1 MAFMKKKTKQRC
13 KTILSIFFALTLIM
27 SAVTF
32 AVSAAETAALSVQLK
47 TDKEEYTADEDIA
60 LTLEIR
66 NSSTGRLADIA
77 YDITAPDGYEL
88 KSGSVSGGE
97 TELLAGGTLKYDSVY
112 SAVKATPDEPDVP
125 DKPDNPETGGSINPV
140 IPLITAAVCVAAL
153 FMLHRKKAKNL
164 IALILCITLSASAL
178 PLDVAADEI
187 GKATADIADVTVTK
201 DITAGGAKKTFTAR
215 VTAGK
220 TADTVTVTYD
230 TLGGNKIDSVTLAA
244 GETIGRL
251 PEAIKKNAV
260 NNGWY
265 LDKQCLTPFYED
277 EPVNSD
283 ITLYAGYDEDKIKQ
297 ETPEYNE
304 ITISDAPE
312 DFSFSL
318 ISSQSI
324 TDGNLQDVISIES
337 QFGDMPQFEV
347 ENTGSGVY
355 TVKPATE
362 WTAGGAYVLK
372 LIDNGV
378 RFDGINSDIMPD
390 EKIRTITLFI
400 YREET
405 NNVKLKDGIVTIPS
419 GRITEDADSEHIRI
433 KKEEFETLGIENG
446 TVIFSDNAQDS
457 EKSRYMNVI
466 SYELVGDEYEILVES
481 SDVDDIYDELDIYFS
496 EKYVDNEVLAESVD
510 TEELVAK
517 LYDGEGTQQLTYM
530 LAAALYDSKT
540 VNELGNGDAP
550 FELMSNTYMDGVDWN
565 DKQIKLNVKELLEGL
580 TISAKV
586 GTAKNTNFKC
596 INGFPNEQD
605 WTALNITFS
614 YEATLKNKVK
624 LDAEVTIS
632 EYFIIGVGGS
642 VNSKRDF
649 NAKFLP
655 LSQTDV
661 AFKILVSSADEEDD
675 GNGNDKQ
682 EENKRDVS
690 VEIEAILNGEDKDS
704 SNIIKDVQ
712 EMLENKGGAIRLCE
726 VNLFSATFMP
736 IFPLSVKMEL
746 NFVVNVSFAA
756 GISMEA
762 SVLQAKGI
770 GIRGNIKDPSSI
782 NVYRFIMAGD
792 DRYIFDMYAYG
803 YLGVEAGIEG
813 KVSVSLLGLNDLG
826 SVGAALEIG
835 AYADL
840 YGYLHYHSQDMRMNK
855 YYASPTE
862 HYHDLQGG
870 IYFEMGIYIK
880 ISVFAES
887 KLVGKK
893 AELAKQFKFPL
904 LGVGDKYIYADK
916 PTLDGNTDII
926 LRETDTNVYEIDGLI
941 PAQGTYLDIT
951 TGDVVTR
958 QMNSNEFKVAC
969 YSKYF
974 KANKDDSGRITLTVS
989 PDAPSRYTNGLLSC
1003 ILRVYY
1009 TGGQN
1014 LLFTSDTEKLYYDA
1028 DKGAYV
1034 SRKYIGDVDVY
1045 YYRKGVDFPLE
1056 DKDKTATLQ
1065 FAVSADGRTEIV
1077 DTITVQKGGYVSG
1090 YSLAVSTYCDK
1101 NGYIY
1106 DKSLFDT
1113 EIQPYYW
1120 LSDDM
1125 TITLNTYTA
1134 QKLYSVEYFDAE
1146 NDRWVSELWAIDY
1159 LDDIKMFDRYKQ
1171 SVNSVTHFANFGIDR
1186 ADGMRYRMYMK
1197 DALAYRYYDSSY
1209 SGSVHGLD
1217 TTKPLAV
1224 NYGSEEELQSFRAE
1238 YEKLYP
1244 TAYSIMLKANYL
1256 VRRCIVDIYNESGYA
1271 GARYVEYGTEFR
1283 VPDTFIDN
1291 INSSKENELIG
1302 WDIDGD
1308 GKADIAPDEKITV
1321 MGDMRLK
1328 PVMKRKL
1335 YTVTVR
1341 LADYTERKFDIIY
1354 GKPLP
1359 QELDRLINSIP
1370 ENPKPDSED
1379 SFYEPSY
1386 VLIKSDVTVGGY
1398 TAGETV
1404 KYNGD
1409 ISIMPEGN
1417 VYFEIVSAKLYHY
1430 ITLIANEGGGF
1441 RYTDANGAEIETDR
1455 IRTVVQDG
1463 YRFATA
1469 LYGYSA
1475 FAPEDTYTTEYLLS
1489 YFVDADGNRIDSNDI
1504 VKKPGT
1510 YYMKWNTNDRRCYI
1524 NYDVY
1529 IYNEYGAEVSHEVK
1543 AEFDGYRPEY
1553 DELCRIYDA
1562 EVEALAEYD
1571 DEYYTYTL
1579 KEEPINE
1586 ENTTDDGKTYKT
1598 VIVRWNRTPKEFD
1611 VTFDYDNG
1619 TENETVKV
1627 KYGSLYRATAGA
1639 VKDDKYSDYELVGF
1653 DIDGNGTADVMPG
1666 ESFRVTGDM
1675 TLKAVWK
1682 ATDKIY
1688 SVVFYAMSGEFDDGT
1703 ASYEIT
1709 GKYGDTI
1716 SLSDIPVPTGT
1727 EGYEFAGWDK
1737 AVPTTFGNDDGI
1749 IKTEIKA
1756 TYKLKKMTITYR
1768 LVNLDTNTVNES
1780 YKTAKFDYGT
1790 VFTADMLEASP
1801 DTDGCLFG
1809 GWLGENGYSV
1819 IGKEIKSDMT
1829 LTGTITP
1836 VYVIYSLDGVENSR
1850 EKAKIGAEV
1859 TVKEKA
1865 EGYLEWATDNVT
1877 VEGGKFTMPSK
1888 NVSFTAEKDMSGY
1901 LTVSNGS
1908 ASTII
1913 DTESKTFISNK
1924 ASGFEY
1930 DTATGILTVTGNGL
1944 KLSGVGKN
1952 IMLYVKQSVS
1962 DITFENL
1969 MLTAGDMNGVK
1980 PDDFSNSIGAGDG
1993 VGSADA
1999 YLMYVSS
2006 NSLKVSINGNVTLSK
2021 RNTATTK
2028 NLFAIYQAHLDY
2040 DDVTPMSMEFIG
2052 GDSPNLTVTGNTYA
2066 IQSMGSV
2073 DFSDMTF
2080 TAAAEYYGVHAET
2093 IRFDRCSIITT
2104 GLAGT
2109 DVKSSTGIY
2118 GNDLSIVDCI
2128 LDIRTG
2134 IYGETI
2140 NISGATDGTVTSG
2153 YDAAVMVKC
2162 KTKDWADT
2170 ASGLLTV
2177 ALDKGHSVLFAV
2189 AAGNSAIQA
2198 FDFEGGENKVV
2209 SYPQTTVPDKEF
2221 ELTKDFYWL
2230 LKEKNGTALINE
2242 IRFSGK

>member
-27 SAVTF
+27 SVVTF
-32 AVSAAETAALSVQLK
+32 SVSAAEAAALSVQLK

-66 NSSTGRLADIA
+66 NSSTGRLVDIA

-97 TELLAGGTLKYDSVY
+97 TELLAGGTLSYDSVY
-112 SAVKATPDEPDVP
+112 SAETKGPDNPE
-125 DKPDNPETGGSINPV
+125 KPDNPETGGSINPV
-140 IPLITAAVCVAAL
+140 IPLITAAICVAAL
-153 FMLHRKKAKNL
+153 FMLNRKKAKNL

-187 GKATADIADVTVTK
+187 GKAAADTADVTVTK

-220 TADTVTVTYD
+220 TADSVTVTYD
-230 TLGGNKIDSVTLAA
+230 TLGGNEIDSLTLAA

-265 LDKQCLTPFYED
+265 LDKECVTPFYED
-277 EPVNSD
+277 EPVNRD

-318 ISSQSI
+318 ISSQII
-324 TDGNLQDVISIES
+324 TDGNLQDVISIEN
-337 QFGDMPQFEV
+337 QFGEMPLLKV

-355 TVKPATE
+355 TVKPVINWTE
-362 WTAGGAYVLK
+362 GGAYVLS

-540 VNELGNGDAP
+540 VNELGNGNAP
-550 FELMSNTYMDGVDWN
+550 FELMSNTYMDGVNWN

-661 AFKILVSSADEEDD
+661 TFKILVSSADEEDD

-712 EMLENKGGAIRLCE
+712 EMLDSKGGAIRLCE

-855 YYASPTE
+855 YYASPKE
-862 HYHDLQGG
+862 NYSDLQGG
-870 IYFEMGIYIK
+870 IYFEMGVYIK
-880 ISVFAES
+880 ISIFAES
-887 KLVGKK
+887 KLFKKK
-893 AELAKQFKFPL
+893 AELAKQFKFPIFS
-904 LGVGDKYIYADK
+904 VGDKYIYADK
-916 PTLDGNTDII
+916 PTLEGNTDII

-951 TGDVVTR
+951 TGDIVTR
-958 QMNSNEFKVAC
+958 QMSSSEFKAAC

-974 KANKDDSGRITLTVS
+974 KVNKSDEGKITLTVS
-989 PDAPSRYTNGLLSC
+989 PDAPSRYTSGLLSC
-1003 ILRVYY
+1003 ILRLYY

-1028 DKGAYV
+1028 DKGTYV
-1034 SRKYIGDVDVY
+1034 SRKYIGDVNVY
-1045 YYRKGVDFPLE
+1045 YYRNGVDFPLE
-1056 DKDKTATLQ
+1056 DKDKTATLK
-1065 FAVSADGRTEIV
+1065 FAVSADGKTETV
-1077 DTITVQKGGYVSG
+1077 DTVTVQKGGYVSG
-1090 YSLAVSTYCDK
+1090 FSLAVANYCNS

-1120 LSDDM
+1120 LSED
-1125 TITLNTYTA
+1125 TVITLNTHTA
-1134 QKLYSVEYFDAE
+1134 QKLYSVEYFDTE
-1146 NDRWVSELWAIDY
+1146 NDRWVSELWAVDY
-1159 LDDIKMFDRYKQ
+1159 LDNIKMFDRYKQ
-1171 SVNSVTHFANFGIDR
+1171 PVNSVTHFASFGIDR
-1186 ADGMRYRMYMK
+1186 ADGMRYQMYMK
-1197 DALAYRYYDSSY
+1197 DALTYRYYDSSY
-1209 SGSVHGLD
+1209 SGSVYGLD

-1224 NYGSEEELQSFRAE
+1224 NYGSEEDMLSFRAE
-1238 YEKLYP
+1238 YEKQYP

-1359 QELDRLINSIP
+1359 QELEQLINSIP
-1370 ENPKPDSED
+1370 DSPKPDSED

-1386 VLIKSDVTVGGY
+1386 VLVKSDVTVGGY

-1404 KYNGD
+1404 RYNGD

-1417 VYFEIVSAKLYHY
+1417 VYFEIVPAKLYHY
-1430 ITLIANEGGGF
+1430 ITLIANDGGGF
-1441 RYTDANGAEIETDR
+1441 RYTDENGAEIETDR

-1475 FAPEDTYTTEYLLS
+1475 YAPEDTYTTEYLLS
-1489 YFVDADGNRIDSNDI
+1489 YFVDADGNRIGSNDN

-1529 IYNEYGAEVSHEVK
+1529 IYNENGAEVSHEVK
-1543 AEFDGYRPEY
+1543 SEFDGYRPEY
-1553 DELCRIYDA
+1553 DELCKKYDA
-1562 EVEALAEYD
+1562 EVEALAQYD

-1586 ENTTDDGKTYKT
+1586 ENTTIDGKTYKT
-1598 VIVRWNRTPKEFD
+1598 IIVRWNRTPKEFD

-1627 KYGSLYRATAGA
+1627 KYGYLYRATAGA
-1639 VKDDKYSDYELVGF
+1639 LKDDKFNDYELVGF
-1653 DIDGNGTADVMPG
+1653 DLDGNGTADVMPG

-1727 EGYEFAGWDK
+1727 QGYEFAGWDN

-1749 IKTEIKA
+1749 LTTEIKA

-1768 LVNLDTNTVNES
+1768 LVNLDTNKVYES
-1780 YKTAKFDYGT
+1780 YKTAEFDYGT

-1801 DTDGCLFG
+1801 DTDGCMFG
-1809 GWLGENGYSV
+1809 GWLYENGYSV

-1836 VYVIYSLDGVENSR
+1836 VYVIYSLDGVESSR

-1865 EGYLEWATDNVT
+1865 DGYLEWTTDDVT

-1888 NVSFTAEKDMSGY
+1888 NVAFTAEKDMSGY

-1913 DTESKTFISNK
+1913 DTEGKTFISGK

-1930 DTATGILTVTGNGL
+1930 DTATGILTVTESGL

-1952 IMLYVKQSVS
+1952 IMLYIKQGVS
-1962 DITFENL
+1962 DITFEDL
-1969 MLTAGDMNGVK
+1969 MLTAGDMNGAK
-1980 PDDFSNSIGAGDG
+1980 PDDFGSIGVGDG
-1993 VGSADA
+1993 YGSADA

-2006 NSLKVSINGNVTLSK
+2006 NSLKVNINGNVTLSK
-2021 RNTATTK
+2021 RNTATTE

-2109 DVKSSTGIY
+2109 DIESSTGIY
-2118 GNDLSIVDCI
+2118 SNDLSIVDCS

-2134 IYGETI
+2134 IFGETI
-2140 NISGATDGTVTSG
+2140 NISGATDGKVTSG
-2153 YDAAVMVKC
+2153 YGGAVMVKC
-2162 KTKDWADT
+2162 KTKGWSET

-2189 AAGNSAIQA
+2189 SAGNSAIQA

-2242 IRFSGK
+2242 ITFSGK

>member
-13 KTILSIFFALTLIM
+13 KTILSIFLTLTLIM
-27 SAVTF
+27 SVVTF
-32 AVSAAETAALSVQLK
+32 SVSAAEAAALSVQLK

-66 NSSTGRLADIA
+66 NGSTGRLVDIA

-112 SAVKATPDEPDVP
+112 SAVKATPDEPDNP
-125 DKPDNPETGGSINPV
+125 EKPDNPETGGSINPV

-187 GKATADIADVTVTK
+187 GKTTADIADVTVTK
-201 DITAGGAKKTFTAR
+201 DITTGGAKKTFTAR

-220 TADTVTVTYD
+220 TADSVTVTYD
-230 TLGGNKIDSVTLAA
+230 TLGGNEIDSLTLAA

-265 LDKQCLTPFYED
+265 LDKECVTPFYED

-318 ISSQSI
+318 ISSQII
-324 TDGNLQDVISIES
+324 TDDNLQDVISIEN
-337 QFGDMPQFEV
+337 QFGEMPLLKV

-355 TVKPATE
+355 TVKPVINWTE
-362 WTAGGAYVLK
+362 GGAYVLS

-540 VNELGNGDAP
+540 VNELGNGNAP
-550 FELMSNTYMDGVDWN
+550 FELMSNTYMDGVNWN

-661 AFKILVSSADEEDD
+661 TFKILVSSADEEDD

-712 EMLENKGGAIRLCE
+712 KMLDSKGGAIRLCE

-855 YYASPTE
+855 YYASPKE
-862 HYHDLQGG
+862 NYSDLQGG

-887 KLVGKK
+887 KLFKKK

-904 LGVGDKYIYADK
+904 FGVGDKYIYADK
-916 PTLDGNTDII
+916 PTLEGNTDII

-958 QMNSNEFKVAC
+958 QMSSSEFKAAC

-974 KANKDDSGRITLTVS
+974 KVNKSDEGKITLTVS
-989 PDAPSRYTNGLLSC
+989 PDAPSRYTSGLLSC
-1003 ILRVYY
+1003 ILRLYY

-1014 LLFTSDTEKLYYDA
+1014 LLFTSDTENLYYDA
-1028 DKGAYV
+1028 DKGTYV
-1034 SRKYIGDVDVY
+1034 SRKYIGDVNVY
-1045 YYRKGVDFPLE
+1045 YYRNGVDFPFE
-1056 DKDKTATLQ
+1056 DKDKTATLK
-1065 FAVSADGRTEIV
+1065 FAVSADGKTETV
-1077 DTITVQKGGYVSG
+1077 DTVTVQKGGYVSG
-1090 YSLAVSTYCDK
+1090 FSLAVANYCNS

-1120 LSDDM
+1120 LSED
-1125 TITLNTYTA
+1125 TVITLNTHTA
-1134 QKLYSVEYFDAE
+1134 QKLYSVEYFDTE
-1146 NDRWVSELWAIDY
+1146 NDRWVSELWAVDY

-1171 SVNSVTHFANFGIDR
+1171 PVNSVTHFASFGIDR
-1186 ADGMRYRMYMK
+1186 ADGMRYQMYMK
-1197 DALAYRYYDSSY
+1197 DALTYRYYDSSY
-1209 SGSVHGLD
+1209 SGSVYGLD

-1224 NYGSEEELQSFRAE
+1224 NYGSEEDLQSFRAE

-1271 GARYVEYGTEFR
+1271 GARYVAYGTEFR

-1302 WDIDGD
+1302 WDIDGY

-1341 LADYTERKFDIIY
+1341 LADYTERKFDVIY

-1370 ENPKPDSED
+1370 DSPKPDSED

-1386 VLIKSDVTVGGY
+1386 LLIKSDVTVGGY

-1404 KYNGD
+1404 RYNGD

-1417 VYFEIVSAKLYHY
+1417 VYFEIVPAKLYHY
-1430 ITLIANEGGGF
+1430 ITLIANDGGGF
-1441 RYTDANGAEIETDR
+1441 RYTDENGAEIETDR

-1489 YFVDADGNRIDSNDI
+1489 YFVDADGNRISTNDN

-1529 IYNEYGAEVSHEVK
+1529 IYNENGAEVSHEVK
-1543 AEFDGYRPEY
+1543 SEFDGYRPEY
-1553 DELCRIYDA
+1553 DELCKKYDA
-1562 EVEALAEYD
+1562 EVEALTSYE

-1579 KEEPINE
+1579 KEEPVNE
-1586 ENTTDDGKTYKT
+1586 ENTTIDGKTYKT
-1598 VIVRWNRTPKEFD
+1598 IIVRWNRTPKEFD

-1627 KYGSLYRATAGA
+1627 KYGYLYRATAGA
-1639 VKDDKYSDYELVGF
+1639 LKDDKFNDYELVGF
-1653 DIDGNGTADVMPG
+1653 DLDGNGTADVMPG
-1666 ESFRVTGDM
+1666 ESFRVTGNM
-1675 TLKAVWK
+1675 TLKAVWN

-1703 ASYEIT
+1703 VRYEIT
-1709 GKYGDTI
+1709 GKYGDAI
-1716 SLSDIPVPTGT
+1716 SLSDIPVPAGT

-1737 AVPTTFGNDDGI
+1737 AIPTTFGNDDGI
-1749 IKTEIKA
+1749 TKTEIKA

-1768 LVNLDTNTVNES
+1768 LVNLDTNKVYES

-1809 GWLGENGYSV
+1809 GWLYENGYSV

-1836 VYVIYSLDGVENSR
+1836 VYVIYSLDGVESSR

-1865 EGYLEWATDNVT
+1865 DGYLEWTTDDVT

-1888 NVSFTAEKDMSGY
+1888 NVVFTAEKDMSGY

-1913 DTESKTFISNK
+1913 DTESKMLISNK

-1930 DTATGILTVTGNGL
+1930 DTATGILTVTGSGL

-1969 MLTAGDMNGVK
+1969 TLTAGDMNGVK
-1980 PDDFSNSIGAGDG
+1980 PDDFSSIGVGDG
-1993 VGSADA
+1993 YGSADA

-2006 NSLKVSINGNVTLSK
+2006 NSLKVNINGNVTLSK
-2021 RNTATTK
+2021 RNTATTE
-2028 NLFAIYQAHLDY
+2028 NLLAIYQAHLDY

-2073 DFSDMTF
+2073 DFSNMTF

-2093 IRFDRCSIITT
+2093 LRFDRCSIITT

-2109 DVKSSTGIY
+2109 DIKSSTGIY
-2118 GNDLSIVDCI
+2118 SNDLSIVDCS

-2134 IYGETI
+2134 IFGETI
-2140 NISGATDGTVTSG
+2140 DISGATDGTVTSG
-2153 YDAAVMVKC
+2153 YGGAVMVKC
-2162 KTKDWADT
+2162 KTAGWSET

-2189 AAGNSAIQA
+2189 SAGNSAIQA

-2242 IRFSGK
+2242 ITFSGK